1 MAIRRLSKASI
12 TSGAKSSKMWDQE
25 TSLGYY
31 ESIATAVVDASGATI
46 YFSNIPQTYQ
56 HLQVRI
62 TGRGL
67 NASAASNLYQG
78 WFKSTDTGLTFSS
91 HRLGG
96 DGSTAYS
103 GAHTGLAYVFNGTM
117 FPANTA
123 TANIFGTA
131 IIDIL
136 DYRSTTKHKTIRVI
150 GGYDLNGS
158 GQILISSGLI
168 QTLNPIDYGY
178 VDTEGTFAQGTT
190 ISLYGIR
197 GA

>member
-25 TSLGYY
+25 TSLGFY
-31 ESIATAVVDASGATI
+31 ESIATAVVDASGATV
-46 YFSNIPQTYQ
+46 FFGNIPQTYQ

-67 NASAASNLYQG
+67 NASTASNLYTS
-78 WFKSTDTGLTFSS
+78 WFQFGNTPSTFSS

-103 GAHTGLAYVFNGTM
+103 GGHTGLAYVFNGTM

-123 TANIFGTA
+123 TANVFGTA

-136 DYRSTTKHKTIRVI
+136 DYRSTTKNKTVRVL

-158 GQILISSGLI
+158 GQILLSSGVI

-178 VDTEGTFAQGTT
+178 VDTEGTFAQGT
-190 ISLYGIR
+190 IVSLYGIR